1 MDQEGTYRCG
11 WRVVQPVEI
20 DARLDR
26 WGDLQF
32 PMLTVRRGEF
42 RAVMDPRSFDAMSD
56 EEFAARMEYGY
67 REHSFKQLQQ
77 DLDVLA
83 RQLIG
88 ELEQGTGMIV
98 TGVPYDDITAA
109 LHRWQ
114 KVKRDTE
121 EITT

>member
-1 MDQEGTYRCG
+1 MGDERTFRCG

-20 DARLDR
+20 DARVDR

-42 RAVMDPRSFDAMSD
+42 RAVIDPRTFDAMSD
-56 EEFAARMEYGY
+56 EEFVEAMEYGY
-67 REHSFKQLQQ
+67 RKHAFDQMQQ

-88 ELEQGTGMIV
+88 ELDQGSGMLV

-109 LHRWQ
+109 LYRWQ

-121 EITT
+121 ETAT